1 MAIELNEKVRHNGET
16 FLVGDIIENIK
27 QVEAKR
33 LVDLG
38 VASFVREIPSLSEN
52 EVPGSDQDISPVHDP
67 EEDYQA
73 LDEAYTLEDLK
84 ETAAGVEGLDFKG
97 TISKKDLIALIIKSG
112 KIDEFFEETE

>member
-16 FLVGDIIENIK
+16 FLAGDIIEKIK
-27 QVEAKR
+27 KVEAER

-38 VASFVREIPSLSEN
+38 VASFVREISSVTKDDEPDS
-52 EVPGSDQDISPVHDP
+52 GQIVHSVNNP

-84 ETAAGVEGLDFKG
+84 ETAAGVEGLNFKG
-97 TISKKDLIALIIKSG
+97 TISKKDLITLIIESG
-112 KIDEFFEETE
+112 KIDDFFEETE